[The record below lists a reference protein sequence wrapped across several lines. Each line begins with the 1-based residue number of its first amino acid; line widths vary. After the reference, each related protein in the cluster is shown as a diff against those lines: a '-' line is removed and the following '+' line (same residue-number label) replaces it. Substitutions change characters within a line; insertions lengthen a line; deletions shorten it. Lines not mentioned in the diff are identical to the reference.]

1 MEKNAIPETH
11 PSELSIQ
18 LPPDLEKRLRQI
30 ADQKGEA
37 VSQIVIKAVSEF
49 IADHARQ
56 RPEEPPPKNLENA
69 RAIMRELGNGLG
81 EGDAPHDGA
90 RNHDRY
96 LYGSK

>member
-1 MEKNAIPETH
+1 MEKNTAPEIQ
-11 PSELSIQ
+11 PSEVAIL

-37 VSQIVIKAVSEF
+37 VSQIVIEAVSEF
-49 IADHARQ
+49 VADHWPSRTDSASVQ
-56 RPEEPPPKNLENA
+56 SLENA

-81 EGDAPHDGA
+81 EGDAPHDGS